1 MTAPEWDPYN
11 RDCPSRSLLDRVS
24 SRWSILVIGTLAEG
38 PRRFNEIAAAVDGVS
53 QKMLAQTL
61 RGLEHDGLV
70 TRTVTAQVPVRVD
83 YALTQ
88 AGRSLHEPLA
98 ALEEW
103 VRTHMSDVE
112 AAHRSADDAH
122 VTA

>member
-1 MTAPEWDPYN
+1 MSDAEWDPYN
-11 RDCPSRSLLDRVS
+11 RDCPSRTLLDRVS
-24 SRWSILVIGTLAEG
+24 NRWSILVIGTLASG

-83 YALTQ
+83 YALTE
-88 AGRSLHEPLA
+88 AGQSLREPLA
-98 ALEEW
+98 ALEGW

-112 AAHRSADDAH
+112 AARRE
-122 VTA
+122 TAGVA